1 MSDPSPIAT
10 KDVEIEVEPE
20 VSYQNG
26 DSIDS
31 IEQKITETSSSA
43 AFPPRT
49 LIIKRKAKRKDDG
62 PLEIVCGFIV
72 EHQIGMTETLRIYSR
87 TLANF
92 EIQDW
97 QSISSCF

>member
-10 KDVEIEVEPE
+10 KDVEIESYPE
-20 VSYQNG
+20 VSYRNG
-26 DSIDS
+26 NSINS
-31 IEQKITETSSSA
+31 TERKINEASSSD

-72 EHQIGMTETLRIYSR
+72 EHQIGTMRTPRVCSR
-87 TLANF
+87 TLAN
-92 EIQDW
+92 
-97 QSISSCF
+97 

>member
-10 KDVEIEVEPE
+10 KDVEIEADPE
-20 VSYQNG
+20 VSYQNWK
-26 DSIDS
+26 SINS
-31 IEQKITETSSSA
+31 TERKINEASSD

-72 EHQIGMTETLRIYSR
+72 EHQIGTMRTPRMCSR
-87 TLANF
+87 MLAN
-92 EIQDW
+92 
-97 QSISSCF
+97 